1 MALLLSVTNY
11 MKALLYIFILS
22 SSLPLMA
29 QTPLLPFA
37 SSREVSK
44 KVSTPDSQDVR
55 YIPLFGSKKMVE
67 EQLLN
72 ATEFLTQCD
81 KSFKDR
87 SDASNFFADRG
98 WEYLNDGL
106 LDTATYR
113 FNLCYL
119 LNQDNVEA
127 FWGLGSISYQKGN
140 YEESTKLLR
149 QGLILSPE
157 NTTLMIDVATV
168 QLACYKEKRN
178 CDDIDDAL
186 RLLEKSLQIDPSNA
200 NGWLKFSI
208 AEFQLEHYDRAWDY
222 LHKCRQIDVSFIDTT
237 YLQELISKKEDP
249 LGLFK

>member
-1 MALLLSVTNY
+1 LALLLSVNNY

-37 SSREVSK
+37 SNREVSP
-44 KVSTPDSQDVR
+44 KVSITDSQDVR
-55 YIPLFGSKKMVE
+55 YVPLFGSKKMAE
-67 EQLLN
+67 EQMIN
-72 ATEFLTQCD
+72 ATEFLIQCD

-87 SDASNFFADRG
+87 IDASKFFAERG

-119 LNQDNVEA
+119 LNQENVDA
-127 FWGLGSISYQKGN
+127 FWGLGSVSYQKGN
-140 YEESTKLLR
+140 FEESTKLLR
-149 QGLILSPE
+149 QGLVLSPE
-157 NTTLMIDVATV
+157 NTTLMVDIATV
-168 QLACYKEKRN
+168 QLACYKKKRN

-186 RLLEKSLQIDPSNA
+186 RLLEKSLQLDPSNA

-222 LHKCRQIDVSFIDTT
+222 LHKCRLIDISFIDTT
-237 YLQELISKKEDP
+237 YLQELIIKKEDP
-249 LGLFK
+249 LGIFK